1 MVREVQ
7 MSWDSDCPRP
17 NELAR
22 SNWDLDDFAHLESDG
37 LDAFAKENRKKARKR
52 KTGKSTRSE
61 SSGND

>member
-22 SNWDLDDFAHLESDG
+22 SSWDLDDITFFESDG
-37 LDAFAKENRKKARKR
+37 FDPFAKENRKKARKR
-52 KTGKSTRSE
+52 QPGKSTRCD